1 MKNSE
6 TEADRQSHGK
16 KHGMVVLNQE
26 ITFYHKTFIE
36 TLHRFLTGKT

>member
-6 TEADRQSHGK
+6 TEADRHSHGK

-26 ITFYHKTFIE
+26 ITFYHKKFRE
-36 TLHRFLTGKT
+36 NLSRFLTEKT

>member
-6 TEADRQSHGK
+6 TEADRHSHGK

-26 ITFYHKTFIE
+26 ITFYHKTFC
-36 TLHRFLTGKT
+36 LLSNFNKKSVS